1 MAVLER
7 TYKLPCKKPFIEV
20 GVIFCWSSRQPHAGW
35 DSSKMFYFPLI
46 SFLSPFFFQ
55 ENTHRRLVKV
65 KRFRHVEQKGFQTF
79 FENWKEKVLN
89 KGTASDD
96 KIQDGFIDDEES
108 KFSHL

>member
-1 MAVLER
+1 MGFFKNVLFSFD
-7 TYKLPCKKPFIEV
+7 LIFI
-20 GVIFCWSSRQPHAGW
+20 S
-35 DSSKMFYFPLI
+35 
-46 SFLSPFFFQ
+46 FFFQ

-96 KIQDGFIDDEES
+96 KIQDGFIDEEES
-108 KFSHL
+108 KFTHL